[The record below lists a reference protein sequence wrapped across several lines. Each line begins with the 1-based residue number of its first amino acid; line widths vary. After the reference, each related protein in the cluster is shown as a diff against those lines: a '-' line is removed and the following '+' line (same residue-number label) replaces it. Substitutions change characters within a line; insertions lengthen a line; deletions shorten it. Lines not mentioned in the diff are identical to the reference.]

1 MKKVIIFLSES
12 GQWQKHLVPACHK
25 IANKRL
31 KLSNCLHRVFLHNRR
46 NHCPVFHDVA
56 SIAQLAIENWE
67 QLLDFEYSYTVHF
80 EEV

>member
-1 MKKVIIFLSES
+1 MAETF
-12 GQWQKHLVPACHK
+12 GACMSQDSK
-25 IANKRL
+25 QETQAI
-31 KLSNCLHRVFLHNRR
+31 KLSTQGFLHNRR